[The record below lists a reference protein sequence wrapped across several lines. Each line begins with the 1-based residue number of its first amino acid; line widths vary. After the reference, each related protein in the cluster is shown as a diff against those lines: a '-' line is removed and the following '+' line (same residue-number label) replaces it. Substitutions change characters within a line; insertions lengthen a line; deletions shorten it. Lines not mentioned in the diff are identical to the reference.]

1 MNLQALDKLVST
13 RRAGCGNE
21 VGNFL
26 CQKLWIANL
35 HDGKGATMPSSAGQ
49 SVNIKSKL
57 DATIAAGEYI
67 LPKF

>member
-1 MNLQALDKLVST
+1 VST
-13 RRAGCGNE
+13 WLANCRNE
-21 VGNFL
+21 IGSFL
-26 CQKLWIANL
+26 CQKLRITNL
-35 HDGKGATMPSSAGQ
+35 HDGKVAAMPSSAGQ